1 MAQVNTTDD
10 ELTALAVDA
19 QRGDPAALDALL
31 RAVQPLVLRRCAKFL
46 PYNGDAEDAAQDALV
61 NISQNLQSFSGQGSF
76 TGWVT
81 VVASNSA
88 RATYRSLKRR
98 FSESATE
105 VVPEALDPRTTSV
118 IAGTRIDLMEALE
131 ALERARPAT
140 VEAFVMRD
148 LGSLPYEE
156 IAAVTGAPLGT
167 VKTRI
172 RDAREFMRSMLIE
185 RLDN

>member
-1 MAQVNTTDD
+1 MNTTED
-10 ELTALAVDA
+10 ELSALAGRA
-19 QRGDPAALDALL
+19 QRGDQQALEELL
-31 RAVQPLVLRRCAKFL
+31 SAVRPLVMKRCAKFL
-46 PYNGDAEDAAQDALV
+46 PYNGDAEDAAQEALV
-61 NISQNLQSFSGQGSF
+61 TIAQKLDTWTGKGTF

-81 VVASNSA
+81 VVASNCA
-88 RATYRSLKRR
+88 RATYRTLKRR
-98 FSESATE
+98 FAESAHET
-105 VVPEALDPRTTSV
+105 VPESLDPRTTSV

-140 VEAFVMRD
+140 VDAFVMRD

-156 IAAVTGAPLGT
+156 IAVATDTPLGT

-185 RLDN
+185 RLES